1 MIKIYNAFV
10 DNEHY
15 AEMGVAADALV
26 DAIYWLYTDEALFAV
41 SECEYVDYRIPNN
54 VETPMFMTCV
64 NHFVKLTDGKHPK
77 HGILSEAKKMLSG
90 SNEFDV
96 LRRIEYTNDMF
107 LGKSLVLANME
118 HAFVE
123 SVLWGTFIYFLINA
137 HLNLEKDKNNKRAGL
152 LHDCLQSFTNENDQE
167 FSRHFLMQHTI
178 QTVKAGVKYYN
189 DERAEAGESDFE
201 IVYAGSPCKT
211 ESNAGDS
218 SEITTDGSAN
228 DMHSDDLKQ
237 QIGQLTDEL
246 DRMKQENAMLKTEN
260 VELEQRCR
268 RLEQDSADI
277 EPVVLEPH
285 AKVRIEYV
293 AKMLEKSGADP
304 EVFGNKS
311 KMSAVIAYLLGNGKT
326 SCKNYL
332 SDRRLNR
339 IEHGEEV
346 KRINRLMSDIGAEVE
361 IEI

>member
-1 MIKIYNAFV
+1 MIKIDKAFI

-15 AEMGVAADALV
+15 AEMGVAADAFV
-26 DAIYWLYTDEALFAV
+26 DAIYWLYTDEAFFTI
-41 SECEYVDYRIPNN
+41 SEYKYVDYRIPNN

-64 NHFVKLTDGKHPK
+64 NHFVKLTNGKHPK

-96 LRRIEYTNDMF
+96 LRRVEYTDDMF
-107 LGKSLVLANME
+107 WGKSLVLANME
-118 HAFVE
+118 PAFVE
-123 SVLWGTFIYFLINA
+123 SVLWGAFIYFLINA
-137 HLNLEKDKNNKRAGL
+137 HLNLEKNKNNKRAAL

-189 DERAEAGESDFE
+189 DERAGAGKSDSE
-201 IVYAGSPCKT
+201 IVNIDSPCRA

-218 SEITTDGSAN
+218 SGVTTDGSAN

-237 QIGQLTDEL
+237 QIEQLTDEL
-246 DRMKQENAMLKTEN
+246 EWVKQENARLKTEN
-260 VELEQRCR
+260 GELEQRCR

-277 EPVVLEPH
+277 ESVVLEPH

-304 EVFGNKS
+304 EVHGNKS
-311 KMSAVIAYLLGNGKT
+311 KMSTVIAYLLGNGKS

-346 KRINRLMSDIGAEVE
+346 KRINRLLSDIGADVE